1 VSTVIEERGE
11 SLELRVV
18 IGKARDPRRALQRG
32 ASLVI
37 GSGDDANL
45 RIDEQGV
52 RARHLRVRYA
62 DDGPWFEA
70 IGESVVRH
78 NGVRSKKGELKHGDT
93 VELGGAVLRVQTIA
107 AAPAKV
113 AEVLDMRV
121 DDGRAA
127 AANDSRA
134 LESREARVMAK
145 NELESVATR
154 LSRVAAQGMASLS
167 ESERKE
173 MDQHAVKAG
182 VWWRMN
188 EMPPL
193 ELQHVWFDLNRK
205 DDWHSIAVVPVG
217 RAASALAVAHA
228 FARMAS
234 LSPHARV
241 LVVDASPGAARPS
254 NDPLIDD
261 MANAVKRFP
270 GAAFDFL
277 DATALG
283 LNEGELSHIYVPQ
296 LLSYIASDDGRH
308 NKVIIALGD
317 LVKNAQSIPIAR
329 NVDAALLVVEVGV
342 AHTYDVKRVVEMI
355 GRARVRGAVAVE
367 RPTGR

>member
-1 VSTVIEERGE
+1 MSTVTEERGE

-18 IGKARDPRRALQRG
+18 IGRSRDPRRALLRG
-32 ASLVI
+32 TTLVI
-37 GSGDDANL
+37 GSGDDASL

-52 RARHLRVRYA
+52 RARHLRVRCA
-62 DDGPWFEA
+62 DEGPTFEA

-78 NGVRSKKGELKHGDT
+78 NGVRSKRGELKHGDT
-93 VELGGAVLRVQTIA
+93 VELGGAVLRVQN
-107 AAPAKV
+107 APAVPAQV
-113 AEVLDMRV
+113 AEVLDMHV
-121 DDGRAA
+121 DDGRDAPRA
-127 AANDSRA
+127 GESKEARA
-134 LESREARVMAK
+134 LAK
-145 NELESVATR
+145 SEIESVATR

-173 MDQHAVKAG
+173 MDQHAMRAG

-205 DDWHSIAVVPVG
+205 DDWHSIAVVPIG

-241 LVVDASPGAARPS
+241 LVVDASPGAARPPD
-254 NDPLIDD
+254 DPLIDD
-261 MANAVKRFP
+261 MAKAVKRFP

-367 RPTGR
+367 RPNAR